1 MQSDFPT
8 FEDLCSTANN
18 ELFTKTSTF
27 SNYMHFSQHD
37 PPHNNDTASHGVHTP
52 FSSLDTSPVFLIVI
66 SLLVCCIQ
74 TVISFCIFLYIV
86 YFCTL
91 FIGLHFVIIIYNIM
105 CESMSNQLINQHT
118 FTHWTY
124 SSRSLQ
130 YITAVD
136 KIQCET
142 DEEDDFCILQ

>member
-1 MQSDFPT
+1 
-8 FEDLCSTANN
+8 
-18 ELFTKTSTF
+18 
-27 SNYMHFSQHD
+27 
-37 PPHNNDTASHGVHTP
+37 
-52 FSSLDTSPVFLIVI
+52 
-66 SLLVCCIQ
+66 
-74 TVISFCIFLYIV
+74 
-86 YFCTL
+86 
-91 FIGLHFVIIIYNIM
+91 
-105 CESMSNQLINQHT
+105 MSNQLINQHT